1 MAVTRL
7 VRKGKRNKAVAKN
20 ALKAI
25 SRATAQPVIKKVE
38 IEELKK
44 QFEA

>member
-20 ALKAI
+20 LNKAI
-25 SRATAQPVIKKVE
+25 AHACAKPVIKKVDV
-38 IEELKK
+38 EELKK